1 MIFDSLLGKKKSFL
15 GVDIGTASIKLVEL
29 TAGPNNVPRLLTYG
43 RAEESIDFTKADSEE
58 DIKRIVA
65 TLKEI
70 CRRAKTKSQQ
80 TVSALPSFTVFSSV
94 ISLPTMSPKELAAA
108 VKLEARKFVPLPVE
122 EMILDWK
129 ILSDKVDKPSEETKN
144 IRVLLTAAPQNV
156 VRRYLEIFKRAE
168 LELLSLE
175 TEAFALE
182 RSLVGGSNEIIMIVD
197 IGAVTTDISVIENS
211 IPILSRSIDVG
222 GFTITKAI
230 GRSLNI
236 DLRRAE
242 QFKRDIGLTTASS
255 SGNNGIIKTIENT
268 IGPIINE
275 IKYTF
280 NLYQSQSPKGI
291 DKIILTGGSSFLPG
305 LDSYLS
311 DIFQLKVYV
320 GDPWAQIS
328 YPTEMKP
335 ILDEIG
341 PQFASAIGLAM
352 RELI

>member
-1 MIFDSLLGKKKSFL
+1 MSLFSLFKKKKSYL
-15 GVDIGTASIKLVEL
+15 GIDIGTASIKVVEL
-29 TAGPNNVPRLLTYG
+29 TAGPDNVPQLVTYG
-43 RAEESIDFTKADSEE
+43 RAEESTDFTKADSEQ
-58 DIKRIVA
+58 DIERITA
-65 TLKEI
+65 TIKEI
-70 CRRAKTKSQQ
+70 CRQIKTTATT

-122 EMILDWK
+122 QMILDWK
-129 ILSDKVDKPSEETKN
+129 ILSDVAAQPTEETKN

-156 VRRYLEIFKRAE
+156 VNRYLEIFKRTG
-168 LELLSLE
+168 LDLLSLE

-182 RSLVGGSNEIIMIVD
+182 RSLVGGGNEIVMIVD
-197 IGAVTTDISVIENS
+197 IGAVSTDISVIERG
-211 IPILSRSIDVG
+211 IPVLSRSIDVG

-230 GRSLNI
+230 SQALDI
-236 DLRRAE
+236 DLKRAE
-242 QFKRDIGLTTASS
+242 QFKRDIGLV
-255 SGNNGIIKTIENT
+255 NNENSHGGILKTIENT
-268 IGPIINE
+268 ISPIINE

-280 NLYQSQSPKGI
+280 NLYQSQSPRGL

-305 LDSYLS
+305 LPGYLS

-320 GDPWAQIS
+320 GDPWARLK
-328 YPTEMKP
+328 YPLEMKP

-352 RELI
+352 RELL

>member
-15 GVDIGTASIKLVEL
+15 GIDIGTASIKLVEL
-29 TAGPNNVPRLLTYG
+29 TAGPNNAPRLLTYG
-43 RAEESIDFTKADSEE
+43 RAEESTDFTKADSEE
-58 DIKRIVA
+58 DIRRIVA

-70 CRRAKTKSQQ
+70 CRRARTKSRQ

-94 ISLPTMSPKELAAA
+94 ISLPTMSPKELSAAIR
-108 VKLEARKFVPLPVE
+108 LEARKFVPLPVE

-129 ILSDKVDKPSEETKN
+129 ILSDTVGKPSEETKN

-182 RSLVGGSNEIIMIVD
+182 RSLVGGGNEIIMIVD
-197 IGAVTTDISVIENS
+197 IGAVTTDISVIENG

-242 QFKRDIGLTTASS
+242 QFKRDIGLTASGTN
-255 SGNNGIIKTIENT
+255 SGILKTIENT

-305 LDSYLS
+305 LENYLS
-311 DIFQLKVYV
+311 EIFQLKVYL
-320 GDPWAQIS
+320 GDPWARIS
-328 YPTEMKP
+328 YPMEMKP
-335 ILDEIG
+335 ILQEIG